1 MKKQP
6 LFPSWLFVIL
16 LLTVAG
22 PHAFAQVIPKVSTLP
37 PLMRIELAQEAARTH
52 KTIVF
57 RDTMKSAQLQS
68 ALVRDTSK
76 SADSLLAT
84 VKDSALATIDSL
96 VAEPTK
102 AHLDSGIAELPEFSR
117 VNNSPHFEYPLSIM
131 TEPYRVPVPFD
142 TTILGGMNP
151 ISRESLPYFDEH
163 PMPIALKPEG
173 LSEGHIVA
181 GAGTIHLPYLEVG
194 YAKTLDE
201 RWSLDAN
208 GTFFNNIGS
217 TPLHTFWSALATLRT
232 DLGVDPSP
240 DNSTSLS
247 FSLASTGRNLT
258 LYQDSSGLVSQSNH
272 TISLTALS
280 ASLFGQW
287 SVHSTYDLSTGAKM
301 LGDNLVNSAG
311 ETSEWFGAN
320 TAFRFDNSGF
330 GMKGHLS
337 LDHSGSDQIT
347 LPTAYVT
354 PATAD
359 LLAMNSSLQLT
370 DAASSSIQWAV
381 GLNLFSGSDISGTSG
396 LKILPSG
403 SVEVLLTPDL
413 KLGGSFDPG
422 AHAEGLATLIETS
435 PFLSSE
441 AAMRALV
448 KDSGSASSGN
458 WRTAASDP
466 RRVATDKFLLTGFV
480 SYALSADDETHAEVL
495 IADRSND
502 VVFYQH
508 LIDSGK
514 YVFYALPEETRRLT
528 ISAGSNLLLFAS
540 DILSLNVRYSDMT
553 TADGSPVPFEPV
565 LSAHAG
571 YSFNS
576 LSTVLKP
583 GIDFQY
589 VTLKDR
595 SFAFFNVR
603 LDIHFSTQFA
613 ILLRG
618 ENLFGG
624 SSDYWT
630 GYSEVPQSFWISASL
645 KF

>member
-1 MKKQP
+1 M
-6 LFPSWLFVIL
+6 LI
-16 LLTVAG
+16 AG
-22 PHAFAQVIPKVSTLP
+22 AVSHASAQGIPKVSKLP
-37 PLMRIELAQEAARTH
+37 PSMRIELALEAARTH

-68 ALVRDTSK
+68 RLVRDTAK
-76 SADSLLAT
+76 TADSLLAT
-84 VKDSALATIDSL
+84 VRDSALATVDSL

-117 VNNSPHFEYPLSIM
+117 ASSAPHFEYPLSIM
-131 TEPYRVPVPFD
+131 TETYRVPVPFD
-142 TTILGGMNP
+142 TTILAGMNP
-151 ISRESLPYFDEH
+151 ISRENLPYFDEH
-163 PMPIALKPEG
+163 PMPIALKSEG

-181 GAGTIHLPYLEVG
+181 GAGTVHLPYLEVG
-194 YAKTLDE
+194 YSKTLDD

-208 GTFFNNIGS
+208 GTLFNNIGS
-217 TPLHTFWSALATLRT
+217 TPLHTFWNALATLRA
-232 DLGVDPSP
+232 DLGADPSP

-247 FSLASTGRNLT
+247 FSLVTTGKNLS
-258 LYQDSSGLVSQSNH
+258 LYQDSSGSVSQSNH
-272 TISLTALS
+272 TVSLTALS
-280 ASLFGQW
+280 TSLFGQW
-287 SVHSTYDLSTGAKM
+287 TAHSTYDLSVGLKL
-301 LGDNLVNSAG
+301 LGDNLANSAS

-337 LDHSGSDQIT
+337 IDHAGSSQVT
-347 LPTAYVT
+347 LPTSYTT
-354 PATAD
+354 PSAAD
-359 LLAMNSSLQLT
+359 LLAMNASAQLT
-370 DAASSSIQWAV
+370 DATSSGIQWSV
-381 GLNLFSGSDISGTSG
+381 GLNLFGGSDIGGSSG

-413 KLGGSFDPG
+413 KIGGSFDPG
-422 AHAEGLATLIETS
+422 AHAENIAALVQTS
-435 PFLSSE
+435 PFFTSE
-441 AAMRALV
+441 AAMQALV
-448 KDSGSASSGN
+448 KDSGSTSNRN
-458 WRTAASDP
+458 WRTAATDP

-480 SYALSADDETHAEVL
+480 SYALSADDEAHAEVQ

-508 LIDSGK
+508 MIDSGK
-514 YVFYALPEETRRLT
+514 YAFYALPEETRRLT
-528 ISAGSNLLLFAS
+528 ITAGSNLLLFAS
-540 DILSLNVRYSDMT
+540 DILSLNFRYSDMT
-553 TADGSPVPFEPV
+553 TADGSTVPFEPV

-576 LSTVLKP
+576 FSTVLKP

-589 VTLKDR
+589 LALKAR
-595 SFAFFNVR
+595 SFAFFNAH
-603 LDIHFSTQFA
+603 LDIHFSPQFA

-630 GYSEVPQSFWISASL
+630 GYSEVPQSFWVSASL